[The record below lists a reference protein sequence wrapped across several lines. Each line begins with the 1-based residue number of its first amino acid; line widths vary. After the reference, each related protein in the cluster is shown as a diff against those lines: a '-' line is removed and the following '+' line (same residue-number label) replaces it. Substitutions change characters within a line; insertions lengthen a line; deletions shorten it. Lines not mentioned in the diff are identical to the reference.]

1 MNKQHLY
8 EDHQE
13 SFSINGAPPKN
24 PPSLSKVFLIDDKAK
39 EVMDGVNKGTY
50 DHSLLSE
57 WKDVFSYGKNHHNE
71 TLLGID
77 YNSNFG
83 GWQEWDSQLSSCH
96 QSGKFFNND
105 LSSIVDDEQIR
116 SASSSNERPIRLNPT
131 ITRCK

>member
-1 MNKQHLY
+1 MGCGYHVGGIACNQY
-8 EDHQE
+8 ARSMEPT
-13 SFSINGAPPKN
+13 NGIAY
-24 PPSLSKVFLIDDKAK
+24 LADKAK

-96 QSGKFFNND
+96 QSGKLWSGWGHFFALNRSKRSYIAI
-105 LSSIVDDEQIR
+105 LSVILIYVALYCWS
-116 SASSSNERPIRLNPT
+116 LT
-131 ITRCK
+131 